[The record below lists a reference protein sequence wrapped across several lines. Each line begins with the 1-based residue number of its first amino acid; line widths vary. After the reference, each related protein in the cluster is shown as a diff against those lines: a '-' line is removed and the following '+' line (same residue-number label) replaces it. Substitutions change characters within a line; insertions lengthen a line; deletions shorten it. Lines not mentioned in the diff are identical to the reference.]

1 MLKDISED
9 EKELYLDVLREGTF
23 TPFDKFV
30 SRGDL
35 PDVIDIANPRKEI
48 DKNIFR
54 AIKQTNRDKST
65 RLIPILGSA
74 GSGKTHAFWAYK
86 DKIGQ
91 VEEFEVEGLEP
102 INWTIVYVPSP
113 PASVRVLFH
122 IYTCIIEE
130 LGAEVIKT
138 VSEKLVTKWGGKK
151 RGFFSRPKADDV
163 ISRGIREFPGVGADI
178 VKALVYFR
186 LEKDKRA

>member
-138 VSEKLVTKWGGKK
+138 VSEKLVT
-151 RGFFSRPKADDV
+151 
-163 ISRGIREFPGVGADI
+163 
-178 VKALVYFR
+178 
-186 LEKDKRA
+186 

>member
-54 AIKQTNRDKST
+54 ANKKQ
-65 RLIPILGSA
+65 I
-74 GSGKTHAFWAYK
+74 
-86 DKIGQ
+86 
-91 VEEFEVEGLEP
+91 E
-102 INWTIVYVPSP
+102 INQ
-113 PASVRVLFH
+113 L
-122 IYTCIIEE
+122 
-130 LGAEVIKT
+130 
-138 VSEKLVTKWGGKK
+138 
-151 RGFFSRPKADDV
+151 D
-163 ISRGIREFPGVGADI
+163 
-178 VKALVYFR
+178 
-186 LEKDKRA
+186 